1 MEISYNY
8 RGEKEEI
15 ICHTNMKKIDS
26 VSLKVM
32 QKCFETQS
40 QTENYF
46 LPVNITKEAEGYT
59 FVYDMR
65 GMTNLRAWL
74 YEAAEKEQLRMHQ
87 EIMEKQQKI
96 FRMGISQE
104 QILTEERYM
113 YVDEKTQHIKFICI
127 PVMSEADMISEEK
140 ISESAYISES
150 DIEYEAEPE
159 LPLTPP
165 VPSEE
170 FLDMEDKDSEFIVP
184 QYPELFQDEE
194 DTDDYRP
201 EDEFS
206 QDALENFF
214 QESEIQ
220 LEKEKMDGSKTTL
233 GLTPLN
239 DMPLEE
245 KKIQEEYLDTDIKEN
260 TGIDS
265 EVLDSDGMDL
275 KQTHVSESEL
285 QNIYTD
291 DDEEKTIL
299 LVQKTADDGEDETI
313 LSKSVFQ
320 IHASLYRIQ
329 TRETVK
335 LNKNINVVGKSK
347 KRADII
353 IENNPTISRKHCT
366 IYFEKGN
373 YYLEDNGSLNGTW
386 LEDEKL
392 WPEEKF
398 ILHDKSKIRLS
409 DEEFIFNIE

>member
-1 MEISYNY
+1 
-8 RGEKEEI
+8 
-15 ICHTNMKKIDS
+15 
-26 VSLKVM
+26 
-32 QKCFETQS
+32 
-40 QTENYF
+40 
-46 LPVNITKEAEGYT
+46 
-59 FVYDMR
+59 
-65 GMTNLRAWL
+65 
-74 YEAAEKEQLRMHQ
+74 
-87 EIMEKQQKI
+87 
-96 FRMGISQE
+96 
-104 QILTEERYM
+104 
-113 YVDEKTQHIKFICI
+113 
-127 PVMSEADMISEEK
+127 
-140 ISESAYISES
+140 
-150 DIEYEAEPE
+150 
-159 LPLTPP
+159 
-165 VPSEE
+165 
-170 FLDMEDKDSEFIVP
+170 
-184 QYPELFQDEE
+184 
-194 DTDDYRP
+194 
-201 EDEFS
+201 
-206 QDALENFF
+206 
-214 QESEIQ
+214 
-220 LEKEKMDGSKTTL
+220 
-233 GLTPLN
+233 
-239 DMPLEE
+239 
-245 KKIQEEYLDTDIKEN
+245 
-260 TGIDS
+260 
-265 EVLDSDGMDL
+265 MDL